1 MQNQLDAIH
10 LLPCRKLK
18 FLNRLQILHAITFYG
33 LSFFLFFPLSEPRD
47 RGSVTSLSSDF
58 SLITEDTSAPSS
70 LQAEATDP
78 ITTGPQAS
86 NG

>member
-1 MQNQLDAIH
+1 MV
-10 LLPCRKLK
+10 
-18 FLNRLQILHAITFYG
+18 F
-33 LSFFLFFPLSEPRD
+33 LSFFLSEPRD

-70 LQAEATDP
+70 LQAEATDL
-78 ITTGPQAS
+78 ITTGPLAS

>member
-1 MQNQLDAIH
+1 MPYL
-10 LLPCRKLK
+10 
-18 FLNRLQILHAITFYG
+18 FMVILF
-33 LSFFLFFPLSEPRD
+33 FFLEPRD

-70 LQAEATDP
+70 IQAEATDL

>member
-1 MQNQLDAIH
+1 M
-10 LLPCRKLK
+10 
-18 FLNRLQILHAITFYG
+18 NRLQILHAVPFYG
-33 LSFFLFFPLSEPRD
+33 HSFFFLEPRD

-70 LQAEATDP
+70 IQAEATDL